1 MGDNDYAYQRWV
13 KQFEQL
19 DFQIVQAAGLC
30 QIRILDPGMIER
42 VLQNEAGVCGV
53 DNHGAF
59 EKLRALVMIH
69 YTMRDKAVVE
79 LGQQDT
85 MRIMDDVL
93 ERLRVRCGD
102 SLGNPAA

>member
-1 MGDNDYAYQRWV
+1 MSDNDYIHQRWV

-19 DFQIVQAAGLC
+19 DFQIVQAAALC
-30 QIRILDPGMIER
+30 EVRILDPGMIER
-42 VLQNEAGVCGV
+42 VLQNDTLVCGT
-53 DNHGAF
+53 DNSGAF

-69 YTMRDKAVVE
+69 YTMRDKAVAE